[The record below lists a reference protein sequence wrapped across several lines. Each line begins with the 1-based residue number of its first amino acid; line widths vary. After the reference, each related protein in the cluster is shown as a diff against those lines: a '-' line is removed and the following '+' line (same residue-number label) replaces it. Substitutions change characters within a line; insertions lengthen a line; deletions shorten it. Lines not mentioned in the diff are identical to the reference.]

1 LRRARTLNGDW
12 SALAAALNEA
22 LGCPLAAAPAHAVG
36 GGSISRT
43 YRWDAA
49 GESLFIKLAPAANR
63 ALLETEAAGLAALAA
78 AGAVR
83 VPAVRGHGVAG
94 DTAWLALEWLE
105 LEAPHAAAEAAL
117 GECIANLHRCHAARF
132 GFEADNFIG
141 GTPQA
146 NGWLARWQEFLVERR
161 LRPQL
166 ALAARNGY
174 RGRLQERGTRLV
186 ELAGVFYAGYR
197 PTPSLLHGDLWGGNR
212 AMLAAGT
219 PVLFDPAPYFG
230 DREADLAMTRL
241 FGGFDARFHAAYDA
255 AWPLDPGAPVRREL
269 LNLYHV
275 LNHLNLFGGG
285 YGPQALGMI
294 DRLLAAAGH

>member
-1 LRRARTLNGDW
+1 MVTGDW
-12 SALAAALNEA
+12 SALAAALTAA
-22 LGCPLAAAPAHAVG
+22 LGCPLAAAPVHAVG
-36 GGSISRT
+36 GGSIGQA
-43 YRWDAA
+43 YRWEAA
-49 GESLFIKLAPAANR
+49 GESLFVKLAPAADS
-63 ALLETEAAGLAALAA
+63 ALLGTEAAGLGALAA

-83 VPAVRGHGVAG
+83 VPALRGHGVAG
-94 DTAWLALEWLE
+94 GTAWLALEWLE
-105 LEAPHAAAEAAL
+105 LAAPHAAAQAAL
-117 GECIANLHRCHAARF
+117 GDSIARLHRCQAPRF
-132 GFEADNFIG
+132 GFDADNFIG

-146 NGWLARWQEFLVERR
+146 NGWLAGWQEFLVERR

-174 RGRLQERGTRLV
+174 RGRLQQRGALLI
-186 ELAGVFYAGYR
+186 ELTGVFYASYR

-212 AMLAAGT
+212 AMLADGT

-241 FGGFDARFHAAYDA
+241 FGGFGARFYAAYEA
-255 AWPLDPGAPVRREL
+255 AWPLDPEAGMRLEL

-275 LNHLNLFGGG
+275 LNHLNLFGAS